1 MTDDFELRDV
11 LESDL
16 ATFFTQQLDAGA
28 NDMAAFTRKDPADR
42 EAFMAHWTR
51 IRSDDTGRIQTV
63 VFQGQVAGYVLS
75 YQQDGE
81 TEVSYWLGTGYWGRG
96 LATRALAAFLR
107 LVQVRPLHARA
118 AKDNY
123 ASLRVLEKCG
133 FAIIGE
139 DKGFSNARGKEV
151 EEFLLKLEAS
161 QP

>member
-16 ATFFTQQLDAGA
+16 ATFFAQQLDAGA

-81 TEVSYWLGTGYWGRG
+81 TEVSYWLGRDTGGGG
-96 LATRALAAFLR
+96 LR
-107 LVQVRPLHARA
+107 HARLPRFCVRYKSVRCTPA
-118 AKDNY
+118 PPKITMLPCGCWKSADSRLSARIKAFPMRGAKRWK
-123 ASLRVLEKCG
+123 S
-133 FAIIGE
+133 
-139 DKGFSNARGKEV
+139 FS
-151 EEFLLKLEAS
+151 
-161 QP
+161 